1 MDLVISEQVLEQAH
15 IKAEDLLVD
24 IAVYLY
30 DKKRLTMGQ
39 ARKLAGLDQLGFQQ
53 ALAERDVYIRY
64 TIEDLHTDLKNL
76 DSL

>member
-1 MDLVISEQVLEQAH
+1 MDLVIPERVLEQAH
-15 IKAEDLLVD
+15 IKAEDLRVD

-30 DKKRLTMGQ
+30 DKGRLTMGQ
-39 ARKLAGLDQLGFQQ
+39 ARKLAGLDQLSFQK

-76 DSL
+76 ESL